1 MKMNIINLITN
12 FVNLFYPKL
21 CVVCGEPLLE
31 TENYFCLEC
40 FLKLPKTNYH
50 RSLENKASDRFAG
63 KILLEK
69 ACAYL
74 YYNKGGI
81 GQALIA
87 EIKYRG
93 NRDFGE
99 WIGAF
104 MAAELA
110 DNRFF
115 DGIDYLVPVPLHR
128 SKERKRGFNQAE
140 KIACGIAQ
148 ATGIPLNTDNVFRK
162 KANTTQTKKGLY
174 ERWENTRNLFEI
186 NNPDVFAGKH
196 ILIVDDVLT
205 TGSTLEA
212 VAQSLLKSP
221 GIRISILTLAI
232 A

>member
-1 MKMNIINLITN
+1 MFNN
-12 FVNLFYPKL
+12 FVNIFYPKL

-40 FLKLPKTNYH
+40 FLKIPKTNYH
-50 RSLENKASDRFAG
+50 RSHENKALDRFAG

-74 YYNKGGI
+74 YYNKGGV

-87 EIKYRG
+87 EIKYKG
-93 NRDFGE
+93 NQDFGE
-99 WIGAF
+99 WIGAY

-110 DNRFF
+110 CNRFF

-128 SKERKRGFNQAE
+128 SKKKKRGFNQAE
-140 KIACGIAQ
+140 KIADGIART
-148 ATGIPLNTDNVFRK
+148 TGIPLNTDNVFRK

-174 ERWENTRNLFEI
+174 ERWKNTLDLFEI
-186 NNPDVFAGKH
+186 KNPALFAGKH
-196 ILIVDDVLT
+196 VLIVDDVLT

-212 VAQSLLKSP
+212 VAQCLLKSP